1 MKQNYKIETFKRAS
15 LAWTELLNQFDD
27 ANIYQTTEFAE
38 NSRYGKDIE
47 HFVVSQGNEVLG
59 IALVRIYT
67 LPIINRGTAYIR
79 WGPLWK
85 IKDKPVNLDNF
96 TFVLAALWNE
106 YVTKRK
112 LQLNIFPNIFKEKND
127 NLTPILTG
135 IGFKPKVYDNPYKTI
150 HLDLSPTLE
159 ELKKKFRKKWRYELN
174 KSEKNELTIVS
185 GKDIKYFNIFLK
197 LYKEMQQKK
206 QFEEHIDVESFKLI
220 QQSLPDLLKMN
231 IFLAFHKDEPI
242 AALVGTNIGEIGIYL
257 LGASGDK
264 GRQLGASYQ
273 LQWHMLSWLKES
285 GCKYYD
291 LGGIDPAGAEGVTR
305 FKTGL
310 GGEILTSYGEFGAV
324 TNTMSKG
331 LVLLGSKL
339 KSK

>member
-1 MKQNYKIETFKRAS
+1 
-15 LAWTELLNQFDD
+15 
-27 ANIYQTTEFAE
+27 
-38 NSRYGKDIE
+38 
-47 HFVVSQGNEVLG
+47 
-59 IALVRIYT
+59 
-67 LPIINRGTAYIR
+67 
-79 WGPLWK
+79 
-85 IKDKPVNLDNF
+85 
-96 TFVLAALWNE
+96 
-106 YVTKRK
+106 
-112 LQLNIFPNIFKEKND
+112 
-127 NLTPILTG
+127 
-135 IGFKPKVYDNPYKTI
+135 
-150 HLDLSPTLE
+150 
-159 ELKKKFRKKWRYELN
+159 
-174 KSEKNELTIVS
+174 VS
-185 GKDIKYFNIFLK
+185 GKGTKYFNIFLK

-220 QQSLPDLLKMN
+220 QHSLPSELKMN
-231 IFLAFHKDEPI
+231 VFLAYHEEKPV

-257 LGASGDK
+257 LGASVNK
-264 GRQLGASYQ
+264 GRELGASYQ

-291 LGGIDPAGAEGVTR
+291 LGGIDPAGAKGVTR